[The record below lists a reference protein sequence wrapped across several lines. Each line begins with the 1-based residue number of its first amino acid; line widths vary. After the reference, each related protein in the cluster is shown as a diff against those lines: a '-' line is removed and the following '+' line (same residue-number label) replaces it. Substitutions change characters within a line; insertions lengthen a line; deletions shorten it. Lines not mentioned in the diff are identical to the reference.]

1 MISTIRSNNKRN
13 RLHIGFNRME
23 QRQQQHL
30 QQMENKLSFAAD
42 NGHHE
47 AARKHLI
54 EMILFVPNE
63 SWASASGR
71 SCCWR
76 RQHTHTHT
84 PDEIKWR
91 KLERNIGVCMSC
103 ECFSTTRVPATA
115 AVARNDKAIEMA
127 IVCTVPFTTNYNCI
141 KNSHHVRRNCT
152 RREKN
157 QIESNL
163 KSKYGREERS
173 IATPLRTCLD
183 VFIYFCFFFPF
194 SSYT

>member
-76 RQHTHTHT
+76 RRQHTHT

-103 ECFSTTRVPATA
+103 ECFSTARVPATA
-115 AVARNDKAIEMA
+115 AAARNDKAIEMA